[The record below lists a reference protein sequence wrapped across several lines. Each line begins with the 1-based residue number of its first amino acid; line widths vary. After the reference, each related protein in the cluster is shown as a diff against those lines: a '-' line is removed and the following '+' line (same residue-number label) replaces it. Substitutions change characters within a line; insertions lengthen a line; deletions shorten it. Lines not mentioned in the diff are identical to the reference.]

1 MQVPKRK
8 EGKYTGGPADDFL
21 TRSAIARLERE
32 RERLETQDRPK
43 AVDDLRQAR
52 EMGDLSENF
61 AYSEAKA
68 RLARIDGR
76 IFGISERLKFAVP
89 IEEGAGAGGAVRVGA
104 TVVVEVG
111 GKTKEFQIL
120 GTQESDPSRGR
131 ISYHSPLGAALM
143 GKKAG
148 DTATIAGGG
157 RDITYRIV
165 EVR

>member
-21 TRSAIARLERE
+21 THSAIARLKHEL
-32 RERLETQDRPK
+32 ERLEKQDRPK
-43 AVDDLRQAR
+43 AVEDLRAAR

-76 IFGISERLKFAVP
+76 VFGIKERLKFAVP

-104 TVVVEVG
+104 TVVVEVN
-111 GKTKEFQIL
+111 GKTKEFRIL

-148 DTATIAGGG
+148 DVAAVSANGKEL
-157 RDITYRIV
+157 TYRIV